1 VSLPPL
7 AGRHLG
13 VPNGRRSDRI
23 NRRDLEALEFVARF
37 GTVPREVLASRSG
50 SGRTVS
56 YERERRLRAAGL
68 IEVLRGLDGR
78 LLVATAAGRRACERT
93 DLPAARPSPA
103 SLRHETLLAALGAQL
118 ELAGEVVLSER
129 EIGARERAEGTRLFS
144 ASMGRGR
151 FHRPDLIRLEGAEAT
166 AIEVE
171 LTVKAAARLDAIL
184 RAWRF
189 AVAEGRLAHVTYH
202 CGPRVRPFVEK
213 AIARTA
219 TARAIGAIDLDN

>member
-1 VSLPPL
+1 VSLGRL
-7 AGRHLG
+7 ADRHPG

-37 GTVPREVLASRSG
+37 GTVPRDVLASWSG

-78 LLVATAAGRRACERT
+78 LLIATSAGRRACGRS

-103 SLRHETLLAALGAQL
+103 SLRHEMLLAALGARL
-118 ELAGEVVLSER
+118 ELAGEEVLSER
-129 EIGARERAEGTRLFS
+129 EIGARERAEGKRLFS

-151 FHRPDLIRLEGAEAT
+151 FHRPDLVRLEGVEAT

-171 LTVKAAARLDAIL
+171 LTVKGAARLDAIL

-189 AVAEGRLAHVTYH
+189 AVAEGRLARVTYH
-202 CGPRVRPFVEK
+202 CGPRVRPFIEK
-213 AIARTA
+213 AIARTV
-219 TARAIGAIDLDN
+219 TAGPIDAIDLET